1 MAHKSNPK
9 ELLKLRN
16 RQSRYKEKLTLSA
29 LREKSDKFKE
39 PKWPLINKK
48 KSALREKSD
57 PKLQAFPKKDRK
69 WMTKKKEY
77 VDPKFLETFGGKR
90 IQKKGGPELRPFKHK
105 QVEIQTKLK
114 SPEEYK
120 AKGGRIGKQ
129 FGGGL
134 PIQPTAGANLQPT
147 VGANLQPPVGAN
159 PMGVADPSRR
169 FGMKHGSKSKGGRT
183 GLKHGGS
190 AGAAKRGHGA
200 EIK

>member
-1 MAHKSNPK
+1 
-9 ELLKLRN
+9 
-16 RQSRYKEKLTLSA
+16 
-29 LREKSDKFKE
+29 
-39 PKWPLINKK
+39 
-48 KSALREKSD
+48 
-57 PKLQAFPKKDRK
+57 
-69 WMTKKKEY
+69 MTDKKKE
-77 VDPKFLETFGGKR
+77 KSKGF
-90 IQKKGGPELRPFKHK
+90 KKGGRTGKQFGGRTNLLEELGRVEGEPSNRNRRAEISRVHGELNRGYKHGERVK
-105 QVEIQTKLK
+105 
-114 SPEEYK
+114 K

-134 PIQPTAGANLQPT
+134 PIQPT
-147 VGANLQPPVGAN
+147 VGANLQPPVGVN